1 MSTFRYF
8 FYCLLKYFL
17 TSSSGKVKNQNQN
30 MLLFP
35 SPGPGVSVTVDL
47 IKKIR
52 KNAVRSSVAHA
63 VVDES
68 GHFQPLPDDDSAD
81 EV

>member
-1 MSTFRYF
+1 
-8 FYCLLKYFL
+8 
-17 TSSSGKVKNQNQN
+17 

-52 KNAVRSSVAHA
+52 KNAVRSSVA
-63 VVDES
+63 VVAGVDNS

>member
-1 MSTFRYF
+1 
-8 FYCLLKYFL
+8 
-17 TSSSGKVKNQNQN
+17 

-63 VVDES
+63 GVDES

>member
-1 MSTFRYF
+1 M
-8 FYCLLKYFL
+8 
-17 TSSSGKVKNQNQN
+17 KNQNQN

-52 KNAVRSSVAHA
+52 KNAVRSSFAYA
-63 VVDES
+63 GADEP
-68 GHFQPLPDDDSAD
+68 GHLQPLPDDDSAD

>member
-1 MSTFRYF
+1 M
-8 FYCLLKYFL
+8 
-17 TSSSGKVKNQNQN
+17 TSLSGKVKNQNQN

-35 SPGPGVSVTVDL
+35 SPGPDVSVTVDL

-52 KNAVRSSVAHA
+52 KNAVRSSVVITGA
-63 VVDES
+63 DES
-68 GHFQPLPDDDSAD
+68 GHFQPPPDTDGSAD